1 MRTRALSRRTF
12 MKLSAATAIATG
24 LSAGTAVA
32 FAEADAGTQGS
43 DIKRIR
49 TCCRGCG
56 KMECGVWVTVENGR
70 AVKVEGDTS
79 CFTSGG
85 NCCAKSQS
93 SIQAAYHPTACCLP

>member
-1 MRTRALSRRTF
+1 MKTRALSRRTF

-49 TCCRGCG
+49 HLLSRLRQD
-56 KMECGVWVTVENGR
+56 GVWRVGHRGER
-70 AVKVEGDTS
+70 PRRE
-79 CFTSGG
+79 SGG
-85 NCCAKSQS
+85 RHQLLHFRR
-93 SIQAAYHPTACCLP
+93 QLLR